1 MKTRTLAILAGT
13 ALTASLV
20 TTLTLAQGGPGYGRM
35 QGGMAQPQA
44 RIVERFQLA
53 DTDKDG
59 FVSRSEAEKALPG
72 MALRFDALDTN
83 QDGKLSSEELQAMRN
98 IAQGSMRPAQAGQ
111 GMGMGMGMGMGPGR
125 GMGRGGMQMTGGRA
139 QGAGQGCLQADAD
152 KDGFVSRDE
161 ALRMGPR
168 LQQGF
173 DGLDADHD
181 GKLSRQELQAHCPAM
196 KL

>member
-1 MKTRTLAILAGT
+1 MKTRTQITLIST
-13 ALTASLV
+13 ALAACLFAGLS
-20 TTLTLAQGGPGYGRM
+20 LAQGGPGYGRM
-35 QGGMAQPQA
+35 QGGTAQPQA

-111 GMGMGMGMGMGPGR
+111 GMGMGMGPGR
-125 GMGRGGMQMTGGRA
+125 GMGQGGMQMTGGRA

-181 GKLSRQELQAHCPAM
+181 GKLSRQELHAHCPAM